1 MSVSICLNCRV
12 TLIGLGGVG
21 TWRIDDY
28 SAPLP
33 KRVVCHRI
41 LQGFLCPSLLLA
53 DAGAT
58 WFTACLHQRVANHTE
73 VQYLGLDSIKTAGLS
88 DVSFIVVHVET
99 LFLHDAVIYDF
110 KVDFWNLDTTGVEI
124 WGRIQTFI
132 KLYQFLF
139 PVCLDSPVAMM
150 CDEHGNDGKDILEQV
165 GHILE
170 RIDPEIIRASEILDI
185 CSNIFVKWQSIG
197 KQILKHLHGI
207 A

>member
-1 MSVSICLNCRV
+1 MFVSISLNGRV

-21 TWRIDDY
+21 TWPIDY

-53 DAGAT
+53 DTGAT

-110 KVDFWNLDTTGVEI
+110 KVDFWNLDTTGVQI
-124 WGRIQTFI
+124 WGWIQTLI
-132 KLYQFLF
+132 KLHQFLF
-139 PVCLDSPVAMM
+139 PVYLDSPVAMV
-150 CDEHGNDGKDILEQV
+150 CDEHSNDGKDILEQV

-170 RIDPEIIRASEILDI
+170 HIDPEIVRASEILDI
-185 CSNIFVKWQSIG
+185 YCGLTVLWQKIG
-197 KQILKHLHGI
+197 KQILYHLHSI